1 MLFEP
6 KIKTTAVL
14 QAWASLQSIA
24 RIRRNTQK
32 PQLVSVIFKASAEQ
46 QEWVLNLTMPQHEQF
61 CTLVVS
67 NLTSLGVENKKR
79 RIKNQIKPKIAE
91 IEVTK
96 DSIKLMDI
104 G

>member
-1 MLFEP
+1 
-6 KIKTTAVL
+6 
-14 QAWASLQSIA
+14 
-24 RIRRNTQK
+24 
-32 PQLVSVIFKASAEQ
+32 
-46 QEWVLNLTMPQHEQF
+46 MPQHEQF
-61 CTLVVS
+61 CNLVVG

-104 G
+104 GQLLDNMQIYEQ